1 MFTTKLTS
9 IPGAFYTT
17 ESPYLKTLMD
27 VYIRK
32 SRLSMEIKVCLG
44 IAAPNESVFEK
55 LCELPEYIKIIQE
68 RVAPDTLVSGT
79 LRRPETSHYHCPPK
93 LTWNLEYAESDVA
106 ELLEKCR
113 KWHTENINSRQQ
125 FYEQYFCD
133 FSGLETRILGEQ
145 HLEII
150 KGRPADAYY
159 RYHLDYSLLQRPAS
173 VCSKEISKI

>member
-1 MFTTKLTS
+1 MFTTKLTGLALH
-9 IPGAFYTT
+9 PTPT
-17 ESPYLKTLMD
+17 ESLYLKTLMD

-44 IAAPNESVFEK
+44 IAGPNESMFER
-55 LCELPEYIKIIQE
+55 LCELPEYIKITQE

-106 ELLEKCR
+106 ELLEK
-113 KWHTENINSRQQ
+113 WHTENINSRQQ
-125 FYEQYFCD
+125 FYEQYWCD

-150 KGRPADAYY
+150 KGRPADADY

-173 VCSKEISKI
+173 VCNKEIGKI